1 MTKQAGLSL
10 IEVMISLVIGLALL
24 VAIISIYGVVV
35 RGSRDTLNS
44 ARLNH
49 NIEAAMNLMASEI
62 RRSGYWRN
70 ATVSANPLL
79 NPFMLEK
86 SDLSIKNGGDCILY
100 SYDANDAD
108 GEDDGSGD
116 GNSTN
121 DIEND
126 EYYGFKLENGAIR
139 MRLSISDSDSAD
151 DCDHGAWGIFTDV
164 NQINISELTFA
175 SNIALDNRCLN
186 FTTTERTC
194 SAAITGDELAE
205 KRIID
210 ITITGNLI
218 SDPNVTHTL
227 SSRVE
232 VRNNRLYIK

>member
-10 IEVMISLVIGLALL
+10 IEVMISLVIGLTLL
-24 VAIISIYGVVV
+24 VAIISIYGVVIK
-35 RGSRDTLNS
+35 GSRDTLNS

-49 NIEAAMNLMASEI
+49 DMEAAMNLMVSEI

-79 NPFMLEK
+79 NPFMSEK
-86 SDLSIKNGGDCILY
+86 ADLSIKNSGNCILY

-108 GEDDGSGD
+108 GEDDSSGD
-116 GNSTN
+116 GNSVN
-121 DIEND
+121 DIEDD
-126 EYYGFKLENGAIR
+126 EYYGFKLDNGSIR

-151 DCDHGAWGIFTDV
+151 DCDHGAWEIFTDA
-164 NQINISELTFA
+164 NQINITGLTFA

-186 FTTTERTC
+186 FTTTDRTC
-194 SAAITGDELAE
+194 STAITGDELAE

-210 ITITGNLI
+210 ITIIGNLI
-218 SDPNVTHTL
+218 SDPSVTHTL
-227 SSRVE
+227 NSRVE
-232 VRNNRLYIK
+232 VRSNRLYIK